1 MGISYSVDAVCVCLH
16 CVSISCGIGVGSWE
30 SDTFSSGYGFVCGDG
45 VTRVA
50 VYVLEGV
57 SRFEMC

>member
-1 MGISYSVDAVCVCLH
+1 MGISYSVDVVCVSPLCFHKLWH
-16 CVSISCGIGVGSWE
+16 WSWILG